1 MAVSETAR
9 LIASLELQD
18 KFSGTSNKALGQ
30 LGKLEVVTGR
40 ASKGMGL
47 FGHAAATA
55 LGLGLERAVSGGI
68 RLLTAGFTAGVEGAV
83 KLEQAQA
90 QTQAALK
97 STGGV
102 SGQTADSIRALAE
115 QYENLNS
122 VIDDK
127 VIQSAEN
134 VLLTFPKIG
143 KAFQPALEASLNLN
157 TALGGG
163 AEGLQGTIIQVGKAL
178 QDPIRGLTSLRR
190 VGVAFTEDQT
200 RQIKALVKS
209 NDLYG
214 AQRIILDELATE
226 FGGRFAAQGK
236 TAAGS
241 MAALRDSVE
250 DLEIAGVQG
259 LLPGLQ
265 VIRTQLTKTFRD
277 PNTIAAVQ
285 NFGKQ
290 IGDFITPERV
300 AQAIGIVKGA
310 FQALADV
317 PWGTIGEGLKIAGQ
331 ATKIAVD
338 AFKSLPGPLQGA
350 LIASLAVNKLSGG
363 IVGSLAKGGAQAA
376 GGGIAAAIGKLF
388 GGRGSSPAT
397 PIFTKEVGIPG
408 VPGAGPAGPTAGAGG
423 GLISKVFMTGI
434 AAAAGIELGAAI
446 GNAFAEKSIA
456 PARESE
462 AGAFETFT
470 ADKQSPAA
478 IVKAINS
485 IDEQLKPSLTDVG
498 LKLEDSG
505 AAIALAFDIGG
516 VKTTLNEQRA
526 ALVAKLQE
534 QGLTLDEAKALLAK
548 IDAKAKDTANA
559 AGRTA
564 EATRDSVKTLKAEQA
579 DRRAAAAAAT
589 RAAAAA
595 ALKTA
600 QSVSALA
607 ASERADA
614 SRLAARSSAIQ
625 AAVDRG
631 RAVTGAGLNRIA
643 EKNFSPTVRVA
654 VSSIANISVSS
665 VVRAT
670 TSFHIATGG
679 TGGLIEGASL

>member
-30 LGKLEVVTGR
+30 LGKLEVVSGR
-40 ASKGMGL
+40 AGKSMGI
-47 FGHAAATA
+47 FGHAVSTA
-55 LGLGLERAVSGGI
+55 LGVGLERAVSGGL
-68 RLLTAGFTAGVEGAV
+68 RLLTSGFVAGVEGAA

-102 SGQTADSIRALAE
+102 SGQTADSIRKLAE
-115 QYENLNS
+115 QYETLNS

-190 VGVAFTEDQT
+190 VGVSFTEDQQK
-200 RQIKALVKS
+200 QIKALVKS

-214 AQRIILDELATE
+214 AQRIILDELGTE

-241 MAALRDSVE
+241 MAALHDSLE

-259 LLPGLQ
+259 LLPALQ
-265 VIRTQLTKTFRD
+265 TIRTQLTKTFRD
-277 PNTIAAVQ
+277 PNTIAAVS

-331 ATKIAVD
+331 ATKIAVE
-338 AFKSLPGPLQGA
+338 AFKSLPAPLQGA

-388 GGRGSSPAT
+388 GGRGSTPAT
-397 PIFTKEVGIPG
+397 PLFTKEVGIPG
-408 VPGAGPAGPTAGAGG
+408 VPGGGVPTPGGAGG
-423 GLISKVFMTGI
+423 GLLATAAKWVLGP
-434 AAAAGIELGAAI
+434 AAAVVIGAEIAKAINDPLIQPTKTAEQTKFTAAIDSKDVARQTQAFNALNGELKSLGSNYLGQIILGTSQLPIIGDAI
-446 GNAFAEKSIA
+446 GNVGPELIKQRQIA
-456 PARESE
+456 SDILAGVRE
-462 AGAFETFT
+462 
-470 ADKQSPAA
+470 
-478 IVKAINS
+478 
-485 IDEQLKPSLTDVG
+485 
-498 LKLEDSG
+498 
-505 AAIALAFDIGG
+505 
-516 VKTTLNEQRA
+516 
-526 ALVAKLQE
+526 
-534 QGLTLDEAKALLAK
+534 
-548 IDAKAKDTANA
+548 DT
-559 AGRTA
+559 G
-564 EATRDSVKTLKAEQA
+564 TLKSEQA
-579 DRRAAAAAAT
+579 DLRAHNAARAREAAQLLANT
-589 RAAAAA
+589 KA
-595 ALKTA
+595 A
-600 QSVSALA
+600 QSAVSTGLQRNAGVQRETASQIVA
-607 ASERADA
+607 AQRATT
-614 SRLAARSSAIQ
+614 ARQSAIQ
-625 AAVDRG
+625 AAIDRG
-631 RAVTGAGLNRIA
+631 RAVTGAGLARLA
-643 EKNFSPTVRVA
+643 AKNFSPTVRVS

-679 TGGLIEGASL
+679 TGGLIEGASY

>member
-30 LGKLEVVTGR
+30 LGKLEVVSGR
-40 ASKGMGL
+40 AGKSMGI
-47 FGHAAATA
+47 FGHAVSTA
-55 LGLGLERAVSGGI
+55 LGVGLERAVSGGL
-68 RLLTAGFTAGVEGAV
+68 RLLTSGFVAGVEGAA

-102 SGQTADSIRALAE
+102 SGQTADSIRKLAE
-115 QYENLNS
+115 QYETLNS

-190 VGVAFTEDQT
+190 VGVSFTEDQQK
-200 RQIKALVKS
+200 QIKALVKS

-214 AQRIILDELATE
+214 AQRIILDELGTE

-241 MAALRDSVE
+241 MAALHDSLE

-259 LLPGLQ
+259 LLPALQ
-265 VIRTQLTKTFRD
+265 TIRTQLTKTFRD
-277 PNTIAAVQ
+277 PNTIAAVS

-331 ATKIAVD
+331 ATKIAVE
-338 AFKSLPGPLQGA
+338 AFKRLPAPLQGA

-388 GGRGSSPAT
+388 GGRGSTPAT
-397 PIFTKEVGIPG
+397 PLFTKEVGIPG
-408 VPGAGPAGPTAGAGG
+408 VPGGGVPTPGGAGG
-423 GLISKVFMTGI
+423 GLLATAAKWVLGP
-434 AAAAGIELGAAI
+434 AAAVVIGAEIAKAINDPLIQPTKTAEQTKFTAAIDSKDVARQTQAFNALNGELKSLGSNYLGQIILGTSQLPIIGDAI
-446 GNAFAEKSIA
+446 GNVGPELIKQRQIA
-456 PARESE
+456 SDILAGVRE
-462 AGAFETFT
+462 
-470 ADKQSPAA
+470 
-478 IVKAINS
+478 
-485 IDEQLKPSLTDVG
+485 
-498 LKLEDSG
+498 
-505 AAIALAFDIGG
+505 
-516 VKTTLNEQRA
+516 
-526 ALVAKLQE
+526 
-534 QGLTLDEAKALLAK
+534 
-548 IDAKAKDTANA
+548 DT
-559 AGRTA
+559 G
-564 EATRDSVKTLKAEQA
+564 TLKSEQA
-579 DRRAAAAAAT
+579 DLRAHNAARAREAAQLLANT
-589 RAAAAA
+589 KA
-595 ALKTA
+595 A
-600 QSVSALA
+600 QSAVSTGLQRNAGVQRETASQIVA
-607 ASERADA
+607 AQRATT
-614 SRLAARSSAIQ
+614 ARQSAIQ
-625 AAVDRG
+625 AAIDRG
-631 RAVTGAGLNRIA
+631 RAVTGAGLARLA
-643 EKNFSPTVRVA
+643 AKNFSPTVRVS

-679 TGGLIEGASL
+679 TGGLIEGASY